1 MRRRDYHWL
10 MPIDAGTFARVTV
23 RLRRLAPALAAIALL
38 CLSAAAKASTADATL
53 APRPSTAG
61 AFIRAVT
68 PSEAAAI
75 RLAHR
80 YAPIT
85 MLREEVDPPCEK
97 SAEQYQ
103 PSSVDTMLGNPTV
116 ILTHENLTTGKL
128 EEVEKAPTAANIAGL
143 PDGYYLDLEGKVL
156 GDTCVYAR
164 AFAKLVA
171 EEKAPIVAYAH
182 IAREPNHP
190 GFVLQYWF
198 FWYFNQFNDLH
209 EGDWEGMQLSF
220 DAETTTAAL
229 REEPDEV
236 IVFQHAGGERA
247 NWTDPK
253 VRKEGTHPIVYPAAG
268 SHATFYD
275 SAVYIQNGQ
284 RGSGV
289 GCDNTTE
296 PLRELRP
303 RPVLLPE
310 TASQQGPFKWLS
322 YKGRWGEKEKGFNN
336 GPTGPTTKA
345 VWREPFAWMA
355 EQRTSSPHLPGGSIA
370 GPQIT
375 GVFCGA
381 VASASDFINLEAKSR
396 ALAIGTLAFL
406 GLLIALF
413 VGFTRWGPV
422 ELERL
427 RARRAFGQLVRAA
440 RQVYGHHWAVLL
452 PIALAGLVIISGTN
466 LLGGLLAGGSSADDA
481 AGRSGVNLALADL
494 IETFARPIALAVVA
508 AIVIIFMRLLAESR
522 PTGFRACW
530 DGMRQRFWRIL
541 GALLLAMLGIFLMAI
556 TVIGFPFAIWKTVGW
571 SFAGQ
576 EVLFTDKSLREAF
589 RGSSDLVRGRWW
601 RAVRVEI
608 FLIAL
613 LFVAGP
619 VLTLGLIFTPLPFLL
634 INLLGALIYS
644 LLIPYVVIA
653 QTLLYF
659 DLQTRAETEPEQPRR
674 SWRPWRPRQ
683 FGRRAVAPAPRPA
696 TSG

>member
-1 MRRRDYHWL
+1 MAWTRRL
-10 MPIDAGTFARVTV
+10 FLGLATIASLCLPAGT
-23 RLRRLAPALAAIALL
+23 P
-38 CLSAAAKASTADATL
+38 AAAGVNTADTQLEPART
-53 APRPSTAG
+53 S
-61 AFIRAVT
+61 
-68 PSEAAAI
+68 SEAAAQT
-75 RLAHR
+75 LAQT

-85 MLREEVDPPCEK
+85 MLREQQEPPCET

-103 PSSVDTMLGNPTV
+103 PTSVDTVLGNPGVT
-116 ILTHENLTTGKL
+116 LTHDDLQTGRLENVK
-128 EEVEKAPTAANIAGL
+128 KAPTASDIAGL
-143 PDGYYLDLEGKVL
+143 PDGYYLNLNGEAL
-156 GDTCVYAR
+156 GETCVYAKDFER
-164 AFAKLVA
+164 L
-171 EEKAPIVAYAH
+171 EDEGEAPAVVYAH

-220 DAETTTAAL
+220 EAETTASAL
-229 REEPDEV
+229 KEEPDEI

-247 NWTDPK
+247 SWGDAK
-253 VRKEGTHPIVYPAAG
+253 VQKEGTHPIVYPAAG

-289 GCDNTTE
+289 GCDNTAE

-303 RPVLLPE
+303 RPVLMPE
-310 TASQQGPFKWLS
+310 TASEQGPFKWLS
-322 YKGRWGEKEKGFNN
+322 YDGRWGEKEKGFNN
-336 GPTGPTTKA
+336 GPTGPTTKT

-355 EQRTSSPHLPGGSIA
+355 EQRTTSPRLPGGSIA

-375 GVFCGA
+375 GAFCGA
-381 VASASDFINLEAKSR
+381 VAQVSDFINLEAKSR
-396 ALAIGTLAFL
+396 PLAIGTLAVL

-413 VGFTRWGPV
+413 VGLTRWGPV
-422 ELERL
+422 DLTEL
-427 RARRAFGQLVRAA
+427 RAKRSFGQLVRTA
-440 RQVYGHHWAVLL
+440 RRLYGRHWQLL
-452 PIALAGLVIISGTN
+452 TTIALAGLVIVAGTN
-466 LLGGLLAGGSSADDA
+466 LLAGLLAGGSSADRA

-494 IETFARPIALAVVA
+494 VESFARPIALAVVV
-508 AIVIIFMRLLAESR
+508 AIVVIFMRLLVESR
-522 PTGFRACW
+522 PAGFRACW
-530 DGMRQRFWRIL
+530 DGMRARFWRIV
-541 GALLLAMLGIFLMAI
+541 GALLLATLGIFLMAI
-556 TVIGFPFAIWKTVGW
+556 TIVGIPFAIWKLVGW
-571 SFAGQ
+571 SFVGQ
-576 EVLFTDKSLREAF
+576 EVLFTDRSLRESF

-601 RAVRVEI
+601 HAVRIVV
-608 FLIAL
+608 FLVAI

-634 INLLGALIYS
+634 INLLGALIFS
-644 LLIPYVVIA
+644 LLLPYVAIG

-659 DLQTRAETEPEQPRR
+659 DLQARAEGEPAKPRR

-683 FGRRAVAPAPRPA
+683 FGRRAPDPTPQPA

>member
-1 MRRRDYHWL
+1 
-10 MPIDAGTFARVTV
+10 VTV
-23 RLRRLAPALAAIALL
+23 RSRRLSLLPLLATLALL
-38 CLSAAAKASTADATL
+38 CLPAVAAAAGIGTVDSQL
-53 APRPSTAG
+53 QAPR
-61 AFIRAVT
+61 T
-68 PSEAAAI
+68 PAEAAAQK
-75 RLAHR
+75 LAAR

-85 MLREEVDPPCEK
+85 MLREEQEPPCET

-103 PSSVDTMLGNPTV
+103 PTSVGSVLGNPTV
-116 ILTHENLTTGKL
+116 TLTHEDLTTGKL
-128 EEVEKAPTAANIAGL
+128 EDVEKAPTANDIAGL
-143 PDGYYLDLEGKVL
+143 PDGYYLDLEGKAL

-164 AFAKLVA
+164 AFRKLV
-171 EEKAPIVAYAH
+171 EEGKAPAVVYAH
-182 IAREPNHP
+182 IAREPNHS

-220 DAETTTAAL
+220 EAETTTTAL
-229 REEPDEV
+229 GEEPQEV

-247 NWTDPK
+247 SWEDPK
-253 VRKEGTHPIVYPAAG
+253 VQKEGTHPIVYPAAG

-284 RGSGV
+284 HGSGV

-303 RPVLLPE
+303 RPVLMPD
-310 TASQQGPFKWLS
+310 TAPASGPFEWLT
-322 YKGRWGEKEKGFNN
+322 YDGRWGEREKGFNN
-336 GPTGPTTKA
+336 GPTGPQTKT

-355 EQRTSSPHLPGGSIA
+355 EQRTTSPHLPGGSIA

-381 VASASDFINLEAKSR
+381 VASASGFINLEAKSR
-396 ALAIGTLAFL
+396 VLAIGTLASL
-406 GLLIALF
+406 GLLIVLF
-413 VGFTRWGPV
+413 VGLTRWGPV
-422 ELERL
+422 DLDRL

-440 RQVYGHHWAVLL
+440 RQIYGRHWTVLL
-452 PIALAGLVIISGTN
+452 PIALAGMVIISATN
-466 LLGGLLAGGSSADDA
+466 LLGGLLAGGSSADHA

-494 IETFARPIALAVVA
+494 VEVFARPIALAVVA
-508 AIVIIFMRLLAESR
+508 AIVIIFMRLLTESR

-530 DGMRQRFWRIL
+530 GGMRQRFWRIL
-541 GALLLAMLGIFLMAI
+541 GALLLAMLGVFLMSI
-556 TVIGFPFAIWKTVGW
+556 TVIGIPFAIWKAVGW
-571 SFAGQ
+571 AFVAQ
-576 EVLFTDKSLREAF
+576 EVLFTDKSLRESF

-601 RAVRVEI
+601 HAVRVEI

-644 LLIPYVVIA
+644 LLIPYAAIG

-659 DLQTRAETEPEQPRR
+659 DLQVRAETEPAKPRR
-674 SWRPWRPRQ
+674 SWRPWRPRR
-683 FGRRAVAPAPRPA
+683 FGRVVAVPASQPA
-696 TSG
+696 TSE

>member
-1 MRRRDYHWL
+1 LAGL
-10 MPIDAGTFARVTV
+10 MV
-23 RLRRLAPALAAIALL
+23 RPRRLTLGFATIALL
-38 CLSAAAKASTADATL
+38 LLPTATAAAVNTKDSVLIPNA
-53 APRPSTAG
+53 
-61 AFIRAVT
+61 
-68 PSEAAAI
+68 SEAAAQK
-75 RLAHR
+75 LAET
-80 YAPIT
+80 YVPIT
-85 MLREEVDPPCEK
+85 MLREQQKPPCET

-103 PSSVDTMLGNPTV
+103 PTSVGTVLGNPTV
-116 ILTHENLTTGKL
+116 TLTHDDLETGRL
-128 EEVEKAPTAANIAGL
+128 EEVKKAPTASDIAGL
-143 PDGYYLDLEGKVL
+143 PDGYYLDLEGEAL
-156 GDTCVYAR
+156 GETCVYSR
-164 AFAKLVA
+164 AFEQLV
-171 EEKAPIVAYAH
+171 EEGRAPAITYAH
-182 IAREPNHP
+182 IAREPNHS

-220 DAETTTAAL
+220 EAETTSAAL
-229 REEPDEV
+229 GEEPSEI

-247 NWTDPK
+247 SWSDSK
-253 VRKEGTHPIVYPAAG
+253 VQKEGTHPIVYPAAG

-296 PLRELRP
+296 PLRELRV

-310 TASQQGPFKWLS
+310 TASEQGPFKWLS
-322 YKGRWGEKEKGFNN
+322 YDGRWGEKEKGFNN
-336 GPTGPTTKA
+336 GPTGPTTKT

-355 EQRTSSPHLPGGSIA
+355 EQRTSSPRLPGGSIA

-381 VASASDFINLEAKSR
+381 VAEVSDFINLEAKSR
-396 ALAIGTLAFL
+396 PLAIGTLAGL

-422 ELERL
+422 DLTEL
-427 RARRAFGQLVRAA
+427 RAKRAFGQLVRSA
-440 RQVYGHHWAVLL
+440 RQIYGRHWKVLVT
-452 PIALAGLVIISGTN
+452 IALAGLVIVAGTN
-466 LLGGLLAGGSSADDA
+466 LLAGLLAGGSSADRA

-494 IETFARPIALAVVA
+494 VESIARPIALAVVA
-508 AIVIIFMRLLAESR
+508 AIVVIFMRLLVESQ

-530 DGMRQRFWRIL
+530 KGMRERFWRIVA
-541 GALLLAMLGIFLMAI
+541 ALLLATLGILLMAL
-556 TVIGFPFAIWKTVGW
+556 TVIGLPFAIWKLVGW
-571 SFAGQ
+571 SFVGQ

-589 RGSSDLVRGRWW
+589 RGSSKLVRGRWW
-601 RAVRVEI
+601 HAVRVVV
-608 FLIAL
+608 FLVAI

-619 VLTLGLIFTPLPFLL
+619 VLTLGLIFTPLPFLV
-634 INLLGALIYS
+634 INLLGALIFS

-659 DLQTRAETEPEQPRR
+659 DLQARAEEK
-674 SWRPWRPRQ
+674 
-683 FGRRAVAPAPRPA
+683 PAS
-696 TSG
+696 SG